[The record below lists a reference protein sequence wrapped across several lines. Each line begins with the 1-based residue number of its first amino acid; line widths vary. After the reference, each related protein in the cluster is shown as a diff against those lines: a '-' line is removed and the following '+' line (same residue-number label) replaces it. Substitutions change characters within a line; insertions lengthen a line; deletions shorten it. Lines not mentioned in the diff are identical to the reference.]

1 MKNAEGILRAP
12 RGLRRRHSSMHR
24 EGGRLLLLLLP
35 CLLIVFVFSYLPLW
49 GWAYAFF
56 QYKPGRPLSEC
67 EFVGLKNFTYLF
79 SNPVMRQ
86 RLFEVLRNTF
96 AIHGIGYLF
105 SPLSAIF
112 AIFLNEMHSSKI
124 RRVVQTVSTL
134 PYFISWVIMYAREYY
149 GTEDGELSILPFG
162 VGKNT
167 LYAAADT
174 DRYAIKLNYQLYEQI
189 GAPEFEKLEDVIP
202 ILKEM
207 QQAYPQNEEGMN
219 VYAMNLFSDFDT
231 THFFNMM
238 SIYSIL
244 GYHWNYLPYGIEY
257 EIETGTPY
265 SIFREDS
272 VYRRGARFMYELNQQ
287 GLLDPDSL
295 TQERA
300 TADKKVSSKASVAG
314 WAGVPGW
321 AGKGYLPVPFDE
333 FKPSLVT
340 EEPYGKVG
348 IAISANAENV
358 DTCLKFVDMLADYD
372 ALLTLYNGPQGDRW
386 DIKDGKLVMTDKF
399 KEYLEAGGGTYV
411 LENGEEYSLFNIVS
425 YIPNMGNTIEKYGEP
440 FPMTLW
446 TEYVDRQY
454 ETEDAQAWSA
464 RYGYKYLKDLLEAE
478 NKMTAVMDTSF
489 VPFLTPDSDDMKLTL
504 AALKDVIVPS
514 TWELIYAKD
523 DAEFE
528 QIWSRMKQN
537 AEALGLEDVISYKV
551 EDIAQAKETAKQFK

>member
-1 MKNAEGILRAP
+1 MTMVL
-12 RGLRRRHSSMHR
+12 GLAGCGAASAGSTAGS
-24 EGGRLLLLLLP
+24 EGGSTAQEGSAAKTITLYPYNAGLQSGPVTGWLGDYLLEKGIILEVIPYSEEKTQAMLASGSLPDIVVFNSATNAKAALEAGMLLP
-35 CLLIVFVFSYLPLW
+35 LDDYQDQLPHVMENDILK
-49 GWAYAFF
+49 A
-56 QYKPGRPLSEC
+56 
-67 EFVGLKNFTYLF
+67 GLD
-79 SNPVMRQ
+79 
-86 RLFEVLRNTF
+86 
-96 AIHGIGYLF
+96 
-105 SPLSAIF
+105 
-112 AIFLNEMHSSKI
+112 
-124 RRVVQTVSTL
+124 
-134 PYFISWVIMYAREYY
+134 YAREYY

>member
-1 MKNAEGILRAP
+1 MVL
-12 RGLRRRHSSMHR
+12 GLAGCGAASAGSTAGS
-24 EGGRLLLLLLP
+24 EGGSTAQEGSAAKTITLYPYNAGLQSGPVTGWLGDYLLEKGIILEVIPYSEEKTQAMLASGSLPDIVVFNSATNAKAALEAGMLLP
-35 CLLIVFVFSYLPLW
+35 LDDYQDQLPHVMENDILK
-49 GWAYAFF
+49 A
-56 QYKPGRPLSEC
+56 
-67 EFVGLKNFTYLF
+67 GLD
-79 SNPVMRQ
+79 
-86 RLFEVLRNTF
+86 
-96 AIHGIGYLF
+96 
-105 SPLSAIF
+105 
-112 AIFLNEMHSSKI
+112 
-124 RRVVQTVSTL
+124 
-134 PYFISWVIMYAREYY
+134 YAREYY

>member
-1 MKNAEGILRAP
+1 MKKRIVAWLLIMTMVL
-12 RGLRRRHSSMHR
+12 GLAGCGAASAGSTAGS
-24 EGGRLLLLLLP
+24 EGGSTAQEGSAAKTITLYPYNAGLQSGPVTGWLGDYLLEKGIILEVIPYSEEKTQAMLASGSLPDIVVFNSATNAKAALEAGMLLP
-35 CLLIVFVFSYLPLW
+35 LDDYQDQLPHVMENDILK
-49 GWAYAFF
+49 A
-56 QYKPGRPLSEC
+56 
-67 EFVGLKNFTYLF
+67 GLD
-79 SNPVMRQ
+79 
-86 RLFEVLRNTF
+86 
-96 AIHGIGYLF
+96 
-105 SPLSAIF
+105 
-112 AIFLNEMHSSKI
+112 
-124 RRVVQTVSTL
+124 
-134 PYFISWVIMYAREYY
+134 YAREYY

-314 WAGVPGW
+314 WAGAPGW

>member
-1 MKNAEGILRAP
+1 MKKRIVAWLLIMTMVL
-12 RGLRRRHSSMHR
+12 GLAGCGAASAGSTAGS
-24 EGGRLLLLLLP
+24 EGGSTAQEGSAAKTITLYPYNAGLQSGPVTGWLGDYLLEKGIILEVIPYSEEKTQAMLASGSLPDIVVFNSATNAKAALEAGMLLP
-35 CLLIVFVFSYLPLW
+35 LDDYQDQLPHVMENDILK
-49 GWAYAFF
+49 A
-56 QYKPGRPLSEC
+56 
-67 EFVGLKNFTYLF
+67 GLD
-79 SNPVMRQ
+79 
-86 RLFEVLRNTF
+86 
-96 AIHGIGYLF
+96 
-105 SPLSAIF
+105 
-112 AIFLNEMHSSKI
+112 
-124 RRVVQTVSTL
+124 
-134 PYFISWVIMYAREYY
+134 YAREYY

-272 VYRRGARFMYELNQQ
+272 VYRRGARIMYELNQQ

>member
-1 MKNAEGILRAP
+1 MKKRIVAWLLIMTMVL
-12 RGLRRRHSSMHR
+12 GLAGCGAASAGSTAGS
-24 EGGRLLLLLLP
+24 EGGSTAQEGSAAKTITLYPYNAGLQSGPVTGWLGDYLLEKGIILEVIPYSEEKTQAMLASGSLPDIVVFNSATNAKAALEAGMLLP
-35 CLLIVFVFSYLPLW
+35 LDDYQDQLPHVMENDILK
-49 GWAYAFF
+49 A
-56 QYKPGRPLSEC
+56 
-67 EFVGLKNFTYLF
+67 GLD
-79 SNPVMRQ
+79 
-86 RLFEVLRNTF
+86 
-96 AIHGIGYLF
+96 
-105 SPLSAIF
+105 
-112 AIFLNEMHSSKI
+112 
-124 RRVVQTVSTL
+124 
-134 PYFISWVIMYAREYY
+134 YAREYY

-489 VPFLTPDSDDMKLTL
+489 VPFLTPDSDDKKLTL

>member
-1 MKNAEGILRAP
+1 MKKRIVAWLLIMTMVL
-12 RGLRRRHSSMHR
+12 GLAGCGAASAGSTAGS
-24 EGGRLLLLLLP
+24 EGGSTAQEGSAAKTITLYPYNAGLQSGPVTGWLGDYLLEKGIILEVIPYSEEKTQAMLASGSLPDIVVFNSATNAKAALEAGMLLP
-35 CLLIVFVFSYLPLW
+35 LDDYQDQLPHVMENDILK
-49 GWAYAFF
+49 A
-56 QYKPGRPLSEC
+56 
-67 EFVGLKNFTYLF
+67 GLD
-79 SNPVMRQ
+79 
-86 RLFEVLRNTF
+86 
-96 AIHGIGYLF
+96 
-105 SPLSAIF
+105 
-112 AIFLNEMHSSKI
+112 
-124 RRVVQTVSTL
+124 
-134 PYFISWVIMYAREYY
+134 YAREYY

-231 THFFNMM
+231 RHFFNMM

>member
-1 MKNAEGILRAP
+1 MKKRIVAWLLIMTMVLGLAGCGAASAESTAG
-12 RGLRRRHSSMHR
+12 S
-24 EGGRLLLLLLP
+24 EGGSTAQEGSAAKTITLYPYNAGLQSGPVTGWLGDYLLEKGIILEVIPYSEEKTQAMLASGSLPDIVVFNSATNAKAALEAGMLLP
-35 CLLIVFVFSYLPLW
+35 LDDYQDQLPHVMENDILK
-49 GWAYAFF
+49 A
-56 QYKPGRPLSEC
+56 
-67 EFVGLKNFTYLF
+67 GLD
-79 SNPVMRQ
+79 
-86 RLFEVLRNTF
+86 
-96 AIHGIGYLF
+96 
-105 SPLSAIF
+105 
-112 AIFLNEMHSSKI
+112 
-124 RRVVQTVSTL
+124 
-134 PYFISWVIMYAREYY
+134 YAREYY

-162 VGKNT
+162 GGKNT

>member
-1 MKNAEGILRAP
+1 MKKRIVAWLLIMTMVL
-12 RGLRRRHSSMHR
+12 GLAGCGAASAGSTAGS
-24 EGGRLLLLLLP
+24 EGGSTAQEGSAAKTITLYPYNAGLQSGPVTGWLGDYLLEKGIILEVIPYSEEKTQAMLASGSLPDIVVFNSATNAKAALEAGMLLP
-35 CLLIVFVFSYLPLW
+35 LDDYQDQLPHVMENYILK
-49 GWAYAFF
+49 A
-56 QYKPGRPLSEC
+56 
-67 EFVGLKNFTYLF
+67 GLD
-79 SNPVMRQ
+79 
-86 RLFEVLRNTF
+86 
-96 AIHGIGYLF
+96 
-105 SPLSAIF
+105 
-112 AIFLNEMHSSKI
+112 
-124 RRVVQTVSTL
+124 
-134 PYFISWVIMYAREYY
+134 YAREYY

>member
-1 MKNAEGILRAP
+1 MKKRIVAWLLIMTMVL
-12 RGLRRRHSSMHR
+12 GLAGCGAASAGSTAGS
-24 EGGRLLLLLLP
+24 EGGSTAQEGSAAKTITLYPYNSGLQSGPVTGWLGDYLLEKGIILEVIPYSEEKTQAMLASGSLPDIVVFNSATNAKAALEAGMLLP
-35 CLLIVFVFSYLPLW
+35 LDDYQDQLPHVMENDILK
-49 GWAYAFF
+49 A
-56 QYKPGRPLSEC
+56 
-67 EFVGLKNFTYLF
+67 GLD
-79 SNPVMRQ
+79 
-86 RLFEVLRNTF
+86 
-96 AIHGIGYLF
+96 
-105 SPLSAIF
+105 
-112 AIFLNEMHSSKI
+112 
-124 RRVVQTVSTL
+124 
-134 PYFISWVIMYAREYY
+134 YAREYY

>member
-1 MKNAEGILRAP
+1 MKKRIVAWLLIMTMVL
-12 RGLRRRHSSMHR
+12 GLAGCGAASAGSTAGS
-24 EGGRLLLLLLP
+24 EGGSTAQEGSAAKTITLYPYNAGLQSGPVTGWLGDYLLEKGIILEVIPYSEEKTQAMLASGSLPDIVVFNSATNAKAALEAGMLLP
-35 CLLIVFVFSYLPLW
+35 LDDYQDQLPHVMENDILK
-49 GWAYAFF
+49 A
-56 QYKPGRPLSEC
+56 
-67 EFVGLKNFTYLF
+67 GLD
-79 SNPVMRQ
+79 
-86 RLFEVLRNTF
+86 
-96 AIHGIGYLF
+96 
-105 SPLSAIF
+105 
-112 AIFLNEMHSSKI
+112 
-124 RRVVQTVSTL
+124 
-134 PYFISWVIMYAREYY
+134 YAREYY

-300 TADKKVSSKASVAG
+300 TADKKVSSEASVAG

>member
-1 MKNAEGILRAP
+1 MKKRIVAWLLIMTMVL
-12 RGLRRRHSSMHR
+12 GLAGCGAASAGSTAGS
-24 EGGRLLLLLLP
+24 EGGSTAQEGSAAKTITLYPYNAGLQSGPVTGWLGDYLLEKGIILEVIPYSEEKTQAMLASGSLPDIVVFNSATNAKAALEAGMLLP
-35 CLLIVFVFSYLPLW
+35 LDDYQDQLPHVMENDILK
-49 GWAYAFF
+49 A
-56 QYKPGRPLSEC
+56 
-67 EFVGLKNFTYLF
+67 GLD
-79 SNPVMRQ
+79 
-86 RLFEVLRNTF
+86 
-96 AIHGIGYLF
+96 
-105 SPLSAIF
+105 
-112 AIFLNEMHSSKI
+112 
-124 RRVVQTVSTL
+124 
-134 PYFISWVIMYAREYY
+134 YAREYY

-489 VPFLTPDSDDMKLTL
+489 VPFLTPDSDD
-504 AALKDVIVPS
+504 S
-514 TWELIYAKD
+514 
-523 DAEFE
+523 
-528 QIWSRMKQN
+528 
-537 AEALGLEDVISYKV
+537 
-551 EDIAQAKETAKQFK
+551 IAGKCCR

>member
-1 MKNAEGILRAP
+1 MKKRIVAWLLIMTMVL
-12 RGLRRRHSSMHR
+12 GLAGCGAASAGSTAGS
-24 EGGRLLLLLLP
+24 EGGSTAQEGSAAKTITLYPYNAGLQSGPVTGWLGDYLLEKGIILEVIPYSEEKTQAMLASGSLPDIVVFNSATNAKAALEAGMLLP
-35 CLLIVFVFSYLPLW
+35 LDDYQDQLPHVMENDILK
-49 GWAYAFF
+49 A
-56 QYKPGRPLSEC
+56 
-67 EFVGLKNFTYLF
+67 GLD
-79 SNPVMRQ
+79 
-86 RLFEVLRNTF
+86 
-96 AIHGIGYLF
+96 
-105 SPLSAIF
+105 
-112 AIFLNEMHSSKI
+112 
-124 RRVVQTVSTL
+124 
-134 PYFISWVIMYAREYY
+134 YAREYY

-300 TADKKVSSKASVAG
+300 TADRKVSSKASVAG

>member
-1 MKNAEGILRAP
+1 MKKRIVAWLLIMTMVL
-12 RGLRRRHSSMHR
+12 GLAGCGAASAGSTAGS
-24 EGGRLLLLLLP
+24 EGGSTAQEGSAAKTITLYPYNAGLQSGPVTGWLGDYLLEKGIILEVIPYSEEKTQAMLASGSLPDIVVFNSATNAKAALEAGMLLP
-35 CLLIVFVFSYLPLW
+35 LDDYQDQLPHVMENDILK
-49 GWAYAFF
+49 A
-56 QYKPGRPLSEC
+56 
-67 EFVGLKNFTYLF
+67 GLD
-79 SNPVMRQ
+79 
-86 RLFEVLRNTF
+86 
-96 AIHGIGYLF
+96 
-105 SPLSAIF
+105 
-112 AIFLNEMHSSKI
+112 
-124 RRVVQTVSTL
+124 
-134 PYFISWVIMYAREYY
+134 YAREYY

-358 DTCLKFVDMLADYD
+358 DICLKFVDMLADYD

>member
-1 MKNAEGILRAP
+1 MLIMTMVL
-12 RGLRRRHSSMHR
+12 GLAGCGAASAGSTAGS
-24 EGGRLLLLLLP
+24 EGGSTAQEGSAAKTITLYPYNAGLQSGPVTGWLGDYLLEKGIILEVIPYSEEKTQAMLASGSLPDIVVFNSATNAKAALEAGMLLP
-35 CLLIVFVFSYLPLW
+35 LDDYQDQLPHVMENDILK
-49 GWAYAFF
+49 A
-56 QYKPGRPLSEC
+56 
-67 EFVGLKNFTYLF
+67 GLD
-79 SNPVMRQ
+79 
-86 RLFEVLRNTF
+86 
-96 AIHGIGYLF
+96 
-105 SPLSAIF
+105 
-112 AIFLNEMHSSKI
+112 
-124 RRVVQTVSTL
+124 
-134 PYFISWVIMYAREYY
+134 YAREYY

>member
-1 MKNAEGILRAP
+1 MKKRIVAWLLIMTMVL
-12 RGLRRRHSSMHR
+12 GLAGCGAASAGSTAGS
-24 EGGRLLLLLLP
+24 EGGSTAQEGSAAKTITLYPYNAGLQSGPVTGWLGDYLLEKGIILEVIPYSEEKTQAMLASGSLPDIVVFNSATNAKAALEAGMLLP
-35 CLLIVFVFSYLPLW
+35 PDDYQDQLPHVMENDILK
-49 GWAYAFF
+49 A
-56 QYKPGRPLSEC
+56 
-67 EFVGLKNFTYLF
+67 GLD
-79 SNPVMRQ
+79 
-86 RLFEVLRNTF
+86 
-96 AIHGIGYLF
+96 
-105 SPLSAIF
+105 
-112 AIFLNEMHSSKI
+112 
-124 RRVVQTVSTL
+124 
-134 PYFISWVIMYAREYY
+134 YAREYY

-238 SIYSIL
+238 SSYSIL

>member
-1 MKNAEGILRAP
+1 MKKRIVAWLLIMTMVL
-12 RGLRRRHSSMHR
+12 GLAGCGAASAGSTAGS
-24 EGGRLLLLLLP
+24 EGGSTAQEGSAAKTITLYPYNAGLQSGPVTGWLGDYLLEKGIILEVIPYSEEKTQAMLASGSLPDIVVFNSATNAKAALEAGMLLP
-35 CLLIVFVFSYLPLW
+35 LDDYQDQLPHVMENDILK
-49 GWAYAFF
+49 A
-56 QYKPGRPLSEC
+56 
-67 EFVGLKNFTYLF
+67 GLD
-79 SNPVMRQ
+79 
-86 RLFEVLRNTF
+86 
-96 AIHGIGYLF
+96 
-105 SPLSAIF
+105 
-112 AIFLNEMHSSKI
+112 
-124 RRVVQTVSTL
+124 
-134 PYFISWVIMYAREYY
+134 YAREYY

-528 QIWSRMKQN
+528 QIWSWMKQN

>member
-1 MKNAEGILRAP
+1 MKKRIVAWLLIMTMVL
-12 RGLRRRHSSMHR
+12 GLAGCGAASAGSTAGS
-24 EGGRLLLLLLP
+24 EGGSTAQEGSAAKTITLYPYNAGLQSGPVTGWLGDYLLEKGIILEVIPYSEEKTQAMLASGSLPDIVVFNSATNAKAALEAGMLLP
-35 CLLIVFVFSYLPLW
+35 LDDYQDQLPHVMENDILK
-49 GWAYAFF
+49 A
-56 QYKPGRPLSEC
+56 
-67 EFVGLKNFTYLF
+67 GLD
-79 SNPVMRQ
+79 
-86 RLFEVLRNTF
+86 
-96 AIHGIGYLF
+96 
-105 SPLSAIF
+105 
-112 AIFLNEMHSSKI
+112 
-124 RRVVQTVSTL
+124 
-134 PYFISWVIMYAREYY
+134 YAREYY

-244 GYHWNYLPYGIEY
+244 GYHWNYFPYGIEY

>member
-1 MKNAEGILRAP
+1 MKKRIVAWLLIMTMVL
-12 RGLRRRHSSMHR
+12 GLAGCGAASAGSTAGS
-24 EGGRLLLLLLP
+24 EGGSTAQEGSAAKTITLYPYNAGLQSGPVTGWLGDYLLEKGIILEVIPYSEEKTQAMLASGSLPDIVVFNSATNAKAALEAGMLLP
-35 CLLIVFVFSYLPLW
+35 LDDYQDQLPHVMENDILK
-49 GWAYAFF
+49 A
-56 QYKPGRPLSEC
+56 
-67 EFVGLKNFTYLF
+67 GLD
-79 SNPVMRQ
+79 
-86 RLFEVLRNTF
+86 
-96 AIHGIGYLF
+96 
-105 SPLSAIF
+105 
-112 AIFLNEMHSSKI
+112 
-124 RRVVQTVSTL
+124 
-134 PYFISWVIMYAREYY
+134 YAREYY

-425 YIPNMGNTIEKYGEP
+425 YILNMGNTIEKYGEP

>member
-1 MKNAEGILRAP
+1 MKKRIVAWLLIMTMVL
-12 RGLRRRHSSMHR
+12 GLAGCGAASAGSTAGS
-24 EGGRLLLLLLP
+24 EGGSTAQEGSAAKTITLYPYNAGLQSGPVTGWLGDYLLEKGIILEVIPYSEEKTQAMLASGSLPDIVVFNSATNAKAALEAGMLLP
-35 CLLIVFVFSYLPLW
+35 LDDYQDQLPHVMENDILK
-49 GWAYAFF
+49 A
-56 QYKPGRPLSEC
+56 
-67 EFVGLKNFTYLF
+67 GLD
-79 SNPVMRQ
+79 
-86 RLFEVLRNTF
+86 
-96 AIHGIGYLF
+96 
-105 SPLSAIF
+105 
-112 AIFLNEMHSSKI
+112 
-124 RRVVQTVSTL
+124 
-134 PYFISWVIMYAREYY
+134 YAREYY

-386 DIKDGKLVMTDKF
+386 DIKDRKLVMTDKF

>member
-1 MKNAEGILRAP
+1 MKKRIVAWLLIMTMVL
-12 RGLRRRHSSMHR
+12 GLAGCGAASAGSTAGS
-24 EGGRLLLLLLP
+24 EGGSTAQEGSAAKTITLYPYNAGLQSGPVTGWLGDYLLEKGIILEVIPYSEEKTQAMLASGSLPDIVVFNSATNAKAALEAGMLLP
-35 CLLIVFVFSYLPLW
+35 LDDYQDQLPHVMENDILK
-49 GWAYAFF
+49 A
-56 QYKPGRPLSEC
+56 
-67 EFVGLKNFTYLF
+67 GLD
-79 SNPVMRQ
+79 
-86 RLFEVLRNTF
+86 
-96 AIHGIGYLF
+96 
-105 SPLSAIF
+105 
-112 AIFLNEMHSSKI
+112 
-124 RRVVQTVSTL
+124 
-134 PYFISWVIMYAREYY
+134 YAREYY

-514 TWELIYAKD
+514 TWEHIYAKD

>member
-1 MKNAEGILRAP
+1 MKKRIVAWLLIMTMVL
-12 RGLRRRHSSMHR
+12 GLAGCGAASAGSTAGS
-24 EGGRLLLLLLP
+24 EGGSTAQEGSAAKTITLYPYNAGLQSGPVTGWLGDYLLEKGIILEVIPYSEEKTQAMLASGSLPDIVVFNSATNAKAALEAGMLLP
-35 CLLIVFVFSYLPLW
+35 LDDYQDQLPHVMDNVILK
-49 GWAYAFF
+49 A
-56 QYKPGRPLSEC
+56 
-67 EFVGLKNFTYLF
+67 GLD
-79 SNPVMRQ
+79 
-86 RLFEVLRNTF
+86 
-96 AIHGIGYLF
+96 
-105 SPLSAIF
+105 
-112 AIFLNEMHSSKI
+112 
-124 RRVVQTVSTL
+124 
-134 PYFISWVIMYAREYY
+134 YARVYY
-149 GTEDGELSILPFG
+149 CTEDGELSILPFG

-454 ETEDAQAWSA
+454 ETEDAQVWSA

>member
-1 MKNAEGILRAP
+1 MKKRIVAWLLIMTMVL
-12 RGLRRRHSSMHR
+12 GLAGCGAASAGSTAGS
-24 EGGRLLLLLLP
+24 EGGSTAQEGSAAKTITLYPYNAGLQSGPVTGWLGDYLLEKRIILEVIPYSEEKTQAMLASGSLPDIVVFNSATNAKAALEAGMLLP
-35 CLLIVFVFSYLPLW
+35 LDDYQDQLPHVMENDILK
-49 GWAYAFF
+49 A
-56 QYKPGRPLSEC
+56 
-67 EFVGLKNFTYLF
+67 GLD
-79 SNPVMRQ
+79 
-86 RLFEVLRNTF
+86 
-96 AIHGIGYLF
+96 
-105 SPLSAIF
+105 
-112 AIFLNEMHSSKI
+112 
-124 RRVVQTVSTL
+124 
-134 PYFISWVIMYAREYY
+134 YAREYY

>member
-1 MKNAEGILRAP
+1 MKKRIVAWLLIMTMVL
-12 RGLRRRHSSMHR
+12 GLAGCGAASAGSTAGS
-24 EGGRLLLLLLP
+24 EGGSTAQEGSAAKTITLYPYNAGLQSGPVTGWLGDYLLEKGIILEVIPYSEEKTQAMLASGSLPDIVVFNSATNAKAALEAGMLLP
-35 CLLIVFVFSYLPLW
+35 LDDYQDQLPHVMENDILK
-49 GWAYAFF
+49 A
-56 QYKPGRPLSEC
+56 
-67 EFVGLKNFTYLF
+67 GLD
-79 SNPVMRQ
+79 
-86 RLFEVLRNTF
+86 
-96 AIHGIGYLF
+96 
-105 SPLSAIF
+105 
-112 AIFLNEMHSSKI
+112 
-124 RRVVQTVSTL
+124 
-134 PYFISWVIMYAREYY
+134 YAREYY

-411 LENGEEYSLFNIVS
+411 QENGEEYSLFNIVS

>member
-1 MKNAEGILRAP
+1 MKKRIVAWLLIMTMVL
-12 RGLRRRHSSMHR
+12 GLAGCGAASAGSTAGS
-24 EGGRLLLLLLP
+24 EGGSTAQEGSAAKTITLYPYNAGLQSGPVTGWLGDYLLEKGIILEVIPYSEEKTQAMLASGSLPDIVVFNSATNAKAALEAGMLLP
-35 CLLIVFVFSYLPLW
+35 LDDYQDQLPHVMENDILK
-49 GWAYAFF
+49 A
-56 QYKPGRPLSEC
+56 
-67 EFVGLKNFTYLF
+67 GLD
-79 SNPVMRQ
+79 
-86 RLFEVLRNTF
+86 
-96 AIHGIGYLF
+96 
-105 SPLSAIF
+105 
-112 AIFLNEMHSSKI
+112 
-124 RRVVQTVSTL
+124 
-134 PYFISWVIMYAREYY
+134 YAREYY

-167 LYAAADT
+167 LYAAADP

>member
-1 MKNAEGILRAP
+1 MKKRIVAWLLIMTMVL
-12 RGLRRRHSSMHR
+12 GLAGCGAASAGSTAGS
-24 EGGRLLLLLLP
+24 EGGSTAQEGSAAKTITLYPYNAGLQSGPVTGWLGDYLLEKGIILEVIPYSEEKTQAMLASGSLPDIVVFNSATNAKAALEAGMLLP
-35 CLLIVFVFSYLPLW
+35 LDDYQDQLPHVMENDILK
-49 GWAYAFF
+49 A
-56 QYKPGRPLSEC
+56 
-67 EFVGLKNFTYLF
+67 GLD
-79 SNPVMRQ
+79 
-86 RLFEVLRNTF
+86 
-96 AIHGIGYLF
+96 
-105 SPLSAIF
+105 
-112 AIFLNEMHSSKI
+112 
-124 RRVVQTVSTL
+124 
-134 PYFISWVIMYAREYY
+134 YAREYY

-411 LENGEEYSLFNIVS
+411 LENGEGYSLFNIVS

>member
-1 MKNAEGILRAP
+1 MKKRIVAWLLIMTMVL
-12 RGLRRRHSSMHR
+12 GLAGCGAASAGSTAGS
-24 EGGRLLLLLLP
+24 EGGSTAQEGSAAKTITLYPYNAGLQSGPVTGWLGDYLLEKGIILEVIPYSEEKTQAMLASGSLPDIVVFNSATNAKAALEAGMLLP
-35 CLLIVFVFSYLPLW
+35 LDDYQDQLPHVMENDILK
-49 GWAYAFF
+49 A
-56 QYKPGRPLSEC
+56 
-67 EFVGLKNFTYLF
+67 GLD
-79 SNPVMRQ
+79 
-86 RLFEVLRNTF
+86 
-96 AIHGIGYLF
+96 
-105 SPLSAIF
+105 
-112 AIFLNEMHSSKI
+112 
-124 RRVVQTVSTL
+124 
-134 PYFISWVIMYAREYY
+134 YAREYY

-551 EDIAQAKETAKQFK
+551 EDIAQAKEAAKQFK

>member
-1 MKNAEGILRAP
+1 MKKRIVAWLLIMTMVL
-12 RGLRRRHSSMHR
+12 GLAGCGAASAGSTAGS
-24 EGGRLLLLLLP
+24 EGGSTAQEGSAAKTITLYPYNAGLQSGPVTGWLGDYLLEKGIILEVIPYSEEKTQAMLASGSLPDIVVFNSATNAKAALEAGMLLP
-35 CLLIVFVFSYLPLW
+35 LDDYQDQLPHVMENDILK
-49 GWAYAFF
+49 A
-56 QYKPGRPLSEC
+56 
-67 EFVGLKNFTYLF
+67 GLD
-79 SNPVMRQ
+79 
-86 RLFEVLRNTF
+86 
-96 AIHGIGYLF
+96 
-105 SPLSAIF
+105 
-112 AIFLNEMHSSKI
+112 
-124 RRVVQTVSTL
+124 
-134 PYFISWVIMYAREYY
+134 YAREYY

-238 SIYSIL
+238 SIYCIL

>member
-1 MKNAEGILRAP
+1 MKKRIVAWLLIMTMVLGLAGCGAASAESTAG
-12 RGLRRRHSSMHR
+12 S
-24 EGGRLLLLLLP
+24 EGGSTAQEGSAAKTITLYPYNAGLQSGPVTGWLGDYLLEKGIILEVIPYSEEKTQAMLASGSLPDIVVFNSATNAKAALEAGMLLP
-35 CLLIVFVFSYLPLW
+35 LDDYQDQLPHVMENDILK
-49 GWAYAFF
+49 A
-56 QYKPGRPLSEC
+56 
-67 EFVGLKNFTYLF
+67 GLD
-79 SNPVMRQ
+79 
-86 RLFEVLRNTF
+86 
-96 AIHGIGYLF
+96 
-105 SPLSAIF
+105 
-112 AIFLNEMHSSKI
+112 
-124 RRVVQTVSTL
+124 
-134 PYFISWVIMYAREYY
+134 YAREYY

>member
-1 MKNAEGILRAP
+1 MKKRIVAWLLIMTMVL
-12 RGLRRRHSSMHR
+12 GLAGCGAASAGSTAGS
-24 EGGRLLLLLLP
+24 EGGSTAQEGSAAKTITLYPYNAGLQSGPVTGWLGDYLLEKGIILEVIPYSEEKTQAMLASGSLPDIVVFNSATNAKAALEAGMLLP
-35 CLLIVFVFSYLPLW
+35 LDDYQDQLPHVMENDILK
-49 GWAYAFF
+49 A
-56 QYKPGRPLSEC
+56 
-67 EFVGLKNFTYLF
+67 GLD
-79 SNPVMRQ
+79 
-86 RLFEVLRNTF
+86 
-96 AIHGIGYLF
+96 
-105 SPLSAIF
+105 
-112 AIFLNEMHSSKI
+112 
-124 RRVVQTVSTL
+124 
-134 PYFISWVIMYAREYY
+134 YAREYY

-454 ETEDAQAWSA
+454 ETEDAQVWSA

>member
-1 MKNAEGILRAP
+1 MKKRIVAWLLIMTMVL
-12 RGLRRRHSSMHR
+12 GLAGCGAASAGSTAGS
-24 EGGRLLLLLLP
+24 EGGSTAQEGSAAKTITLYPYNAGLQSGPVTGWLGDYLLEKGIILEVIPYSEEKTQAMLASGSLPDIVVFNSATNAKAALEAGMLLP
-35 CLLIVFVFSYLPLW
+35 LDDYQDQLPHVMENDILK
-49 GWAYAFF
+49 A
-56 QYKPGRPLSEC
+56 
-67 EFVGLKNFTYLF
+67 GLD
-79 SNPVMRQ
+79 
-86 RLFEVLRNTF
+86 
-96 AIHGIGYLF
+96 
-105 SPLSAIF
+105 
-112 AIFLNEMHSSKI
+112 
-124 RRVVQTVSTL
+124 
-134 PYFISWVIMYAREYY
+134 YAREYY

-411 LENGEEYSLFNIVS
+411 LKNGEEYSLFNIVS

>member
-1 MKNAEGILRAP
+1 MKKRIVAWLLIMTMVL
-12 RGLRRRHSSMHR
+12 GLAGCGAASAGSTAGS
-24 EGGRLLLLLLP
+24 EGGSTAQEGSAAKTITLYPYNAGLQSGPVTGWLGDYLLEKGIILEVIPYSEEKTQAMLASGSLPDIVVFNSATNAKAALEAGMLLP
-35 CLLIVFVFSYLPLW
+35 LDDYQDQLPHVMENDILK
-49 GWAYAFF
+49 A
-56 QYKPGRPLSEC
+56 
-67 EFVGLKNFTYLF
+67 GLD
-79 SNPVMRQ
+79 
-86 RLFEVLRNTF
+86 
-96 AIHGIGYLF
+96 
-105 SPLSAIF
+105 
-112 AIFLNEMHSSKI
+112 
-124 RRVVQTVSTL
+124 
-134 PYFISWVIMYAREYY
+134 YAREYY

-372 ALLTLYNGPQGDRW
+372 ALLTLYNGPQADRW

>member
-1 MKNAEGILRAP
+1 MKKRIVAWLLIMTMVL
-12 RGLRRRHSSMHR
+12 GLAGCGAASAGSTAGS
-24 EGGRLLLLLLP
+24 EGGSTAQEGSAAKTITLYPYNAGLQSGPVTGWLGDYLLEKGIILEVIPYSEEKTQAMLASGSLPDIVVFNSATNAKAALEAGMLLP
-35 CLLIVFVFSYLPLW
+35 LDDYQNQLPHVMENDILK
-49 GWAYAFF
+49 A
-56 QYKPGRPLSEC
+56 
-67 EFVGLKNFTYLF
+67 GLD
-79 SNPVMRQ
+79 
-86 RLFEVLRNTF
+86 
-96 AIHGIGYLF
+96 
-105 SPLSAIF
+105 
-112 AIFLNEMHSSKI
+112 
-124 RRVVQTVSTL
+124 
-134 PYFISWVIMYAREYY
+134 YAREYY

>member
-1 MKNAEGILRAP
+1 MKKRIVAWLLIMTMVL
-12 RGLRRRHSSMHR
+12 GLAGCGAASAGSTAGS
-24 EGGRLLLLLLP
+24 EGGSTAQEGSAAKTITLYPYNAGLQSGPVTGWLGDYLLEKGIILEVIPYSEEKTQAMLASGSLPDIVVFNSATNAKAALEAGMLLP
-35 CLLIVFVFSYLPLW
+35 LDDYQDQLPHVMENDILK
-49 GWAYAFF
+49 A
-56 QYKPGRPLSEC
+56 
-67 EFVGLKNFTYLF
+67 GLD
-79 SNPVMRQ
+79 
-86 RLFEVLRNTF
+86 
-96 AIHGIGYLF
+96 
-105 SPLSAIF
+105 
-112 AIFLNEMHSSKI
+112 
-124 RRVVQTVSTL
+124 
-134 PYFISWVIMYAREYY
+134 YAREYY

-551 EDIAQAKETAKQFK
+551 EDIAQAKETANQFK

>member
-1 MKNAEGILRAP
+1 MDA
-12 RGLRRRHSSMHR
+12 H
-24 EGGRLLLLLLP
+24 
-35 CLLIVFVFSYLPLW
+35 
-49 GWAYAFF
+49 
-56 QYKPGRPLSEC
+56 
-67 EFVGLKNFTYLF
+67 
-79 SNPVMRQ
+79 
-86 RLFEVLRNTF
+86 
-96 AIHGIGYLF
+96 
-105 SPLSAIF
+105 
-112 AIFLNEMHSSKI
+112 
-124 RRVVQTVSTL
+124 
-134 PYFISWVIMYAREYY
+134 
-149 GTEDGELSILPFG
+149 
-162 VGKNT
+162 
-167 LYAAADT
+167 
-174 DRYAIKLNYQLYEQI
+174 
-189 GAPEFEKLEDVIP
+189 
-202 ILKEM
+202 
-207 QQAYPQNEEGMN
+207 
-219 VYAMNLFSDFDT
+219 
-231 THFFNMM
+231 
-238 SIYSIL
+238 
-244 GYHWNYLPYGIEY
+244 
-257 EIETGTPY
+257 
-265 SIFREDS
+265 
-272 VYRRGARFMYELNQQ
+272 
-287 GLLDPDSL
+287 
-295 TQERA
+295 
-300 TADKKVSSKASVAG
+300 
-314 WAGVPGW
+314 
-321 AGKGYLPVPFDE
+321 
-333 FKPSLVT
+333 
-340 EEPYGKVG
+340 
-348 IAISANAENV
+348 
-358 DTCLKFVDMLADYD
+358 TCLKFVDMLADYD

>member
-1 MKNAEGILRAP
+1 MKKRIVAWLLIMTMVLGLAGCGAASAESTAG
-12 RGLRRRHSSMHR
+12 S
-24 EGGRLLLLLLP
+24 EGGSTAQEGSAAKTITLYPYNAGLQSGPVTGWLGDYLLEKGIILEVIPYSEEKTQAMLASGSLPDIVVFNSATNAKAALEAGMLLP
-35 CLLIVFVFSYLPLW
+35 LDDYQDQLPHVMENDILK
-49 GWAYAFF
+49 A
-56 QYKPGRPLSEC
+56 
-67 EFVGLKNFTYLF
+67 GLD
-79 SNPVMRQ
+79 
-86 RLFEVLRNTF
+86 
-96 AIHGIGYLF
+96 
-105 SPLSAIF
+105 
-112 AIFLNEMHSSKI
+112 
-124 RRVVQTVSTL
+124 
-134 PYFISWVIMYAREYY
+134 YAREYY

-272 VYRRGARFMYELNQQ
+272 VYRRGAHFMYELNQQ

>member
-1 MKNAEGILRAP
+1 MKKRIVAWLLIMTMVL
-12 RGLRRRHSSMHR
+12 GLAGCGAASAGSTAGS
-24 EGGRLLLLLLP
+24 EGGSTAQEGSAAKTITLYPYNAGLQSGPVTGWLGDYLLEKGIILEVIPYSEEKTQAMLASGSLPDIVVFNSATNAKAALEAGMLLP
-35 CLLIVFVFSYLPLW
+35 LDDYQDQLPHVMENDILK
-49 GWAYAFF
+49 A
-56 QYKPGRPLSEC
+56 
-67 EFVGLKNFTYLF
+67 GLD
-79 SNPVMRQ
+79 
-86 RLFEVLRNTF
+86 
-96 AIHGIGYLF
+96 
-105 SPLSAIF
+105 
-112 AIFLNEMHSSKI
+112 
-124 RRVVQTVSTL
+124 
-134 PYFISWVIMYAREYY
+134 YAREYY

-244 GYHWNYLPYGIEY
+244 GYHCNYLPYGIEY

>member
-1 MKNAEGILRAP
+1 MKKRIVAWLLIMTMVL
-12 RGLRRRHSSMHR
+12 GLAGCGAASAGSTAGS
-24 EGGRLLLLLLP
+24 EGGSTAQEGSAAKTITLYPYNAGLQSGPVTGWLGDYLLEKGIILEVIPYSEEKTQAMLASGSLPDIVVFNSATNAKAALEAGMLLP
-35 CLLIVFVFSYLPLW
+35 LDDYQDQLPHVMENDILK
-49 GWAYAFF
+49 A
-56 QYKPGRPLSEC
+56 
-67 EFVGLKNFTYLF
+67 GLD
-79 SNPVMRQ
+79 
-86 RLFEVLRNTF
+86 
-96 AIHGIGYLF
+96 
-105 SPLSAIF
+105 
-112 AIFLNEMHSSKI
+112 
-124 RRVVQTVSTL
+124 
-134 PYFISWVIMYAREYY
+134 YAREYY

-167 LYAAADT
+167 LYAAVDT